1 MNEEERKVYLEGQDK
16 FGAKKGDTV
25 FIFRKAKTGEAG
37 WGTFW
42 DTRMD
47 ETVGKKGQVIDI
59 QSYVG
64 IHIRIPGIQVNYWYP
79 YFVLRL
85 K

>member
-25 FIFRKAKTGEAG
+25 FIFRKAKTEEAG
-37 WGTFW
+37 WDNYWASDMNNAVNKSGTVLNIG
-42 DTRMD
+42 DS
-47 ETVGKKGQVIDI
+47 GIDI
-59 QSYVG
+59 K
-64 IHIRIPGIQVNYWYP
+64 IPGMLTFVYP

>member
-1 MNEEERKVYLEGQDK
+1 MNEEERKAYLEGQDK

-25 FIFRKAKTGEAG
+25 FIFRKAKTEEAG
-37 WGTFW
+37 WCNCW
-42 DTRMD
+42 VSEMD
-47 ETVGKKGQVIDI
+47 EAVNKSGTILDI
-59 QSYVG
+59 CING
-64 IHIRIPGIQVNYWYP
+64 FDIKIPGMFTFVYP